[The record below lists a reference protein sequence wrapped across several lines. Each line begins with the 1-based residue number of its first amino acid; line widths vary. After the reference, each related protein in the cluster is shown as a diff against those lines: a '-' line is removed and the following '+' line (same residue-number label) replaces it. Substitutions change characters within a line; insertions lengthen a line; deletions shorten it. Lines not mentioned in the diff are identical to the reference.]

1 MQLSNLILNEN
12 RYIIP
17 EQNQNLWDEVNSEE
31 EFLRHGL
38 DEEKGEIVPFILKA
52 RTNYVGKE
60 SSILDSEKK
69 LEDANLGVPNYWT
82 FKKLN
87 EELASLKQQLHDTKT
102 NLDIFL
108 GQGEEQ

>member
-38 DEEKGEIVPFILKA
+38 DGEKGEIVPFILNA

-60 SSILDSEKK
+60 SSILDSERKS
-69 LEDANLGVPNYWT
+69 EDANLGAPNYWT
-82 FKKLN
+82 FKNLMK
-87 EELASLKQQLHDTKT
+87 SLHP
-102 NLDIFL
+102 
-108 GQGEEQ
+108 